1 MKIKEYIN
9 QFKNAIMLPYGI
21 DEEFDKESNE
31 ALFRFLDRIYY
42 FLLFFMIFFACGSI
56 YFFTRCEIL
65 DVCKT

>member
-1 MKIKEYIN
+1 
-9 QFKNAIMLPYGI
+9 MLPYGI